1 VLFAASG
8 VYTITNNDFA
18 DEKGTAATDQRNK
31 LILVGIV
38 SPTFT
43 HSTSWFARTVVNGWQ
58 LSFISNFASS
68 FPINSTIGGVSSTTL
83 PTIAGQTL
91 FATSTIN
98 GLGGSTRVPFLP
110 VDNLNV
116 GPTFG
121 TNARIEKT
129 FSIRERFKLQ
139 LGFEATNVFNHTIV
153 EGASPLQEQE
163 YTLTK
168 VGSQSVLVPYPL
180 YKQVLETQA
189 PPDGTTARRAQAS
202 LRIIF

>member
-1 VLFAASG
+1 M
-8 VYTITNNDFA
+8 YTVNNNDFA
-18 DEKGTAATDQRNK
+18 DEKGTAATDQRHK

-38 SPTFT
+38 SPTFS

-58 LSFISNFASS
+58 LSFISNSLPCS
-68 FPINSTIGGVSSTTL
+68 PSTPPSAAYPPQRYL
-83 PTIAGQTL
+83 PSRTSL
-91 FATSTIN
+91 ATSTVN

-129 FSIRERFKLQ
+129 FSIRERFKLL
-139 LGFEATNVFNHTIV
+139 LGFEATNVFNHLII

-168 VGSQSVLVPYPL
+168 SGSQSVLVPYPL
-180 YKQVLETQA
+180 YKQVLQTQA